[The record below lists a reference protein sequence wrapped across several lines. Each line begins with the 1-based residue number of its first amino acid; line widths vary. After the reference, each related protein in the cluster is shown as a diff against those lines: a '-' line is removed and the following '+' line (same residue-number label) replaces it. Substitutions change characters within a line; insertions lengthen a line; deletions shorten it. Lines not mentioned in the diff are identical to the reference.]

1 MLFAQFRNGVT
12 EGAMGEFLMAVS
24 DACPVC
30 MIPFLHKH
38 ELRRGLRGVALKRES
53 LCWYYGSMMDT

>member
-12 EGAMGEFLMAVS
+12 KGAMGEFLMAVS

-53 LCWYYGSMMDT
+53 LCL